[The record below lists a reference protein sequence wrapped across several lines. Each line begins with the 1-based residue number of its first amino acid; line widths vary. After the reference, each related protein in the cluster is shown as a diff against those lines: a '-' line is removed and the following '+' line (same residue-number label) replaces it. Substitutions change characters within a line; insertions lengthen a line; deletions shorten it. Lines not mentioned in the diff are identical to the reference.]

1 MPAIEGSYQHVK
13 SENLDKYFEKM
24 SKIYI
29 FLSDYEKKFKVLA
42 SFVVTMK

>member
-24 SKIYI
+24 SKIYFI
-29 FLSDYEKKFKVLA
+29 PIIMIKSSKFLHCLL
-42 SFVVTMK
+42 

>member
-24 SKIYI
+24 SKIY
-29 FLSDYEKKFKVLA
+29 LLVLILINNDL
-42 SFVVTMK
+42 KG